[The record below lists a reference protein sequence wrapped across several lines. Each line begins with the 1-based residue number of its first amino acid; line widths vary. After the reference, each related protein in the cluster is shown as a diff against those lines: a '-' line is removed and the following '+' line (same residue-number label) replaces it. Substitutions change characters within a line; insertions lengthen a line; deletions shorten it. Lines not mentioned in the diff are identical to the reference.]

1 MPNDMPAWNT
11 LTSLETRIVL
21 TMRQFLDHGQDGADT
36 ALADAVTDAIG
47 IPLSRMIGLLW
58 CTDPHSVD
66 LNHRWDPDVS
76 TFEVQV
82 LYAISEARA
91 GNTDTVDELMLWW
104 YPAEL
109 VEIARNTL
117 YAIARTLD
125 EIGAQ
130 PQSSARLREH
140 ILAISSRRRTAQAGF
155 AFDDETFS
163 RRGNDDGTDTD
174 NQTIH

>member
-21 TMRQFLDHGQDGADT
+21 TMRQFLDQGRDGHIPDPP
-36 ALADAVTDAIG
+36 DAVTEAIG

-58 CTDPHSVD
+58 CADPHAVD

-91 GNTDTVDELMLWW
+91 EQAETVEELLNWW

-125 EIGAQ
+125 HIGAAS
-130 PQSSARLREH
+130 QSSARLREH
-140 ILAISSRRRTAQAGF
+140 ILSISSRRRKPSAAF
-155 AFDDETFS
+155 VFDDDTFG
-163 RRGNDDGTDTD
+163 REDADTDTR
-174 NQTIH
+174 TIH

>member
-1 MPNDMPAWNT
+1 MPNDMPAWNM

-21 TMRQFLDHGQDGADT
+21 TMRQFLDQDRDGRVPEPPDAMT
-36 ALADAVTDAIG
+36 AAIG
-47 IPLSRMIGLLW
+47 PPLSRLIGLLW
-58 CTDPHSVD
+58 CADPHAVD

-91 GNTDTVDELMLWW
+91 EQTETVEELLSWW

-109 VEIARNTL
+109 VELARHSL
-117 YAIARTLD
+117 YAIARTL
-125 EIGAQ
+125 ERIGAR

-140 ILAISSRRRTAQAGF
+140 ILSISSRRRKPSTTF
-155 AFDDETFS
+155 AFDDGKFS
-163 RRGNDDGTDTD
+163 REDGDTDTR
-174 NQTIH
+174 TIH